1 MKLIT
6 LTLAVMMVWLVG
18 CDGAYYSTME
28 KFGKHKR
35 DILVDNVGDARDSQ
49 QATKEQFKTA
59 LQKFTEV
66 ANFKGGALK
75 QKYDLLNAQLEKSED
90 KASKMRKHIVDVAD
104 VADDLFEEWEVEL
117 NEYTNSS
124 LRDSSQRKLRETKYR
139 YVKLITAMRN
149 AEAKIAP
156 VLAAFRDQVL
166 YLKHNLNAQAIASL
180 QNELVVIESNVATL
194 IKEMEASINEAD
206 AFIKS
211 MSVE

>member
-1 MKLIT
+1 
-6 LTLAVMMVWLVG
+6 MVWLVG
-18 CDGAYYSTME
+18 CDGVYYSTME

-75 QKYDLLNAQLEKSED
+75 QKYDLLNAELEKSED

-180 QNELVVIESNVATL
+180 QNELVVIESNIATL

-206 AFIKS
+206 AFIKA